1 MIQNRVTDGF
11 TAHAIPTPWLNPKC
25 GPPRWIDL
33 NRPNRFQCIPPGL
46 QPGPAFFVGH
56 SGDEAAPKAP
66 ILVLEALKKSYEILM
81 VFFDKDWLQYTTTP
95 EYPYAACMDYLPTF
109 AQKIPKESPKCR
121 WIYHRWSIWT
131 RYCNCMVALCFTCLV
146 LTCSDLPVLECGN
159 STRRQAG
166 QLGLLWFN
174 GFHGGFHSHVGTQK

>member
-11 TAHAIPTPWLNPKC
+11 TAHAIPTPWLNPKW

-33 NRPNRFQCIPPGL
+33 NRPNRFQYIPPGL
-46 QPGPAFFVGH
+46 QPGPASCGAFWGWG
-56 SGDEAAPKAP
+56 SPQSSDPRPGGAE
-66 ILVLEALKKSYEILM
+66 KKSSILM
-81 VFFDKDWLQYTTTP
+81 VFFDKDWLQYTTTS
-95 EYPYAACMDYLPTF
+95 EYPYAACMEYLPTF
-109 AQKIPKESPKCR
+109 AQKMPKESPKCR
-121 WIYHRWSIWT
+121 WIYHRWSIWA

-166 QLGLLWFN
+166 QLGLLWLMI
-174 GFHGGFHSHVGTQK
+174 